1 MGMVKEIRSA
11 QVNEC
16 RSAQR
21 KHCGRVKMV
30 ALRNGDVRSWK
41 GYQFGDGDIPS
52 WPVHAHR
59 PIKTRTIRDGE
70 GKMDQ
75 PQQLRW
81 VKVWSVIGGKRGDLV
96 PYVTEHTKH
105 MHLCGIGLPDC

>member
-1 MGMVKEIRSA
+1 MGIVKEIRSV
-11 QVNEC
+11 QINEN
-16 RSAQR
+16 RSTQR
-21 KHCGRVKMV
+21 KRCARVKMV
-30 ALRNGDVRSWK
+30 TLRNGTRRSWK

-59 PIKTRTIRDGE
+59 SIKTRTIRRDGE

-81 VKVWSVIGGKRGDLV
+81 VKVWSVIGGKRV
-96 PYVTEHTKH
+96 PSYH
-105 MHLCGIGLPDC
+105 MSLSIPNICTSVE